1 MREASVGAATVLSRA
16 CRFLLLGGLYQDK
29 ISGGGRRKIWF
40 KYRELFDCV
49 SWAVPRF
56 SEGCASV
63 VLLFGQV
70 VGLCMDD
77 RSVLLFPNG

>member
-1 MREASVGAATVLSRA
+1 MREARVDAATVLSRA
-16 CRFLLLGGLYQDK
+16 CRFLLLGGMSQDK

-40 KYRELFDCV
+40 KYREFFDWIF
-49 SWAVPRF
+49 WAVPRF

-70 VGLCMDD
+70 VGECMDD
-77 RSVLLFPNG
+77 R